1 MDKITQDIIKLADLL
16 SKAYNVN
23 YDIDLEN
30 KCINVIGYKNLD
42 DVTNFYNALERQIV
56 KIYSQVDVE
65 NLQ

>member
-16 SKAYNVN
+16 SRAYNVN

-30 KCINVIGYKNLD
+30 KCINVTGYKNLD
-42 DVTNFYNALERQIV
+42 DVMNFYNALERQIV